1 MNEGQSTGS
10 KIMGE
15 YRKMSESDKN
25 ALHAL
30 KAEAQVR
37 LGVEIKI
44 SDMLAAVT
52 PGIETPAF
60 LKAA

>member
-1 MNEGQSTGS
+1 VDNQSTGS
-10 KIMGE
+10 KVMGE
-15 YRKMSESDKN
+15 YKKYSEGDKA
-25 ALHAL
+25 ALRAL
-30 KAEAQVR
+30 QAETQAK
-37 LGVEIKI
+37 LGIPEIKI